1 MSTTTPDPPGFRL
14 FYLDDSGSPNDG
26 HIVFS
31 WIEVTP
37 SRWREGLR
45 HWLDLRKELYAEFQ
59 VPPAEELHAA
69 PLIGGR
75 KSPSTNHAVNAS
87 KSLRRQIARNALHA
101 VGQNPAVGVGTV
113 YRITS
118 ARGSDYHRERGA
130 VYQAMIEH
138 LTRRLEDTGELAAVF
153 MDGDGSDAT
162 YFRAHRNMKL
172 ADRRIIEDPIFQA
185 SHVSQ
190 WVQMAD
196 LVAWTAYQS
205 LNPHPSK
212 TIALNWYNSY
222 LLASDVNSGPL
233 AV

>member
-1 MSTTTPDPPGFRL
+1 VNATTSNAAGFRL

-37 SRWREGLR
+37 ACWRGGLR

-59 VPPAEELHAA
+59 IPPSAELHAA

-75 KSPSTNHAVNAS
+75 KMPSTNGAVNAS
-87 KSLRRQIARNALHA
+87 KGKRRRVVRDALA
-101 VGQNPAVGVGTV
+101 AIGQNADVSVGAV

-118 ARGSDYHRERGA
+118 ARGAAYHHERGL
-130 VYQAMIEH
+130 VYDALIQQ
-138 LTRRLEDTGELAAVF
+138 LTQRLENAGEFASVF
-153 MDGDGSDAT
+153 MDGDGSDQT

-172 ADRRIIEDPIFQA
+172 GDRRIIEDPIFQA

-205 LNPHPSK
+205 LKPNPDKDFATS
-212 TIALNWYNSY
+212 WYSDY
-222 LLASDVNSGPL
+222 LVSRDPRGGPTPI
-233 AV
+233 